1 MRVVLDR
8 ILGFIIRIIAWQI
21 FGTILD
27 LIPKRV
33 RKFIG
38 WSLLVFGA
46 VAILWAMY
54 ADPGNSGL
62 GSGIFNIIALFVG
75 IISAFF
81 GFIFLL
87 HDWKI
92 PGFSDEAI
100 ADAYAEYEE
109 SLLRLREDGFIDPSG
124 DTENENELIIPSPSE
139 QPSEIIEDDSF
150 QDSLPWVIGAV
161 SSLFSLLVLS
171 IILLWVWSNAND
183 IILGGPPPTLTGWEE
198 SYRDLTGFDEVSGL
212 DGSGVLVCVVDSGI
226 EMDHPDLRHL
236 TLAGWLD
243 VIDGRDAP
251 YDDEGHGTAMAGI
264 IVAQDG
270 LRGNAQGVELLVAK
284 AIDDEGSGSDEG
296 IAEAVNWCVDEQ
308 ADIISL
314 SLGGEGGFGFAGITT
329 DQLEEAVQDALDLGV
344 FVVAAAGNDG
354 QDDDGDVSSP
364 GSVADVICVGGATR
378 LGNVWSGSSEGDNNG
393 RIWPPMLPRS
403 DPDKKPEVLA
413 PGAEVPVLMAG
424 GSGDGSWWGWASGT
438 SAATAW
444 VSGGLALI
452 LEAHPELQ
460 REGASGG
467 SGAIDLVKEVLSD
480 NSQMDNGQDDHDDRF
495 GYGIL
500 RIDLMLEALG
510 NNSSASNVVGEIV
523 SSSAESSGSEQIE
536 LNSEEYQ
543 AERRKTPSVPPV
555 NSTKAAECSVSTL
568 RTNSIQR
575 LNEATTC

>member
-54 ADPGNSGL
+54 ADPGDPVAYG
-62 GSGIFNIIALFVG
+62 GILNATALIIG

-100 ADAYAEYEE
+100 AESYAEYEE
-109 SLLRLREDGFIDPSG
+109 SLLRLREDGLIDSSE

-329 DQLEEAVQDALDLGV
+329 DQLEQAVQDALDLGV

-510 NNSSASNVVGEIV
+510 NNSSASNVVEEIV
-523 SSSAESSGSEQIE
+523 SSSAESLGSEQIE

>member
-1 MRVVLDR
+1 MVLDR
-8 ILGFIIRIIAWQI
+8 ILGFIIRIIAWRI

-54 ADPGNSGL
+54 ADPGDPVAYG
-62 GSGIFNIIALFVG
+62 GILNATALIIG

-100 ADAYAEYEE
+100 AESYAEYEE
-109 SLLRLREDGFIDPSG
+109 SLLRLREDGLIDSSE

-510 NNSSASNVVGEIV
+510 NNSSASNVVEEIV